1 MSNASTNPEP
11 ETGPSLRTYGNRL
24 LQTVPST
31 RQLLDVARQERRAA
45 GPSLQVP
52 GSAPAEPARRRC
64 PSTAQALPVS
74 TRLTSTHE
82 NQRREQSEPFRANLT
97 CVGVQSRV
105 SPEDFANAAR
115 RVRIP
120 PGARITGSLVKKSSQ
135 QCFGRAGV
143 ATPKANQRCHYFT
156 A

>member
-52 GSAPAEPARRRC
+52 GSAPAEPTCGHC
-64 PSTAQALPVS
+64 PSTAQSLPDS
-74 TRLTSTHE
+74 TRLTSTNGH
-82 NQRREQSEPFRANLT
+82 QRRERSESFRAKFT
-97 CVGVQSRV
+97 GVGVQSRV
-105 SPEDFANAAR
+105 PLEDLSNATR

-120 PGARITGSLVKKSSQ
+120 PS
-135 QCFGRAGV
+135 
-143 ATPKANQRCHYFT
+143 P
-156 A
+156 